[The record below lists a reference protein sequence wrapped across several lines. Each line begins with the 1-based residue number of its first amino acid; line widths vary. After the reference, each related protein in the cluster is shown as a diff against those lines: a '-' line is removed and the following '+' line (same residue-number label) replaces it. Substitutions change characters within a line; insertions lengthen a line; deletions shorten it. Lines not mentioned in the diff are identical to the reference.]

1 MVNIIYAPK
10 KLNEPKAG
18 QRQIDL
24 ETSYSQCWTKKYFE
38 NSKRKTAD
46 HKLVAGNT
54 IKINNWLLTAIAE
67 WHRVVKLFKWKTLKD
82 VIFRK
87 AVFQEWRWSE
97 AFLEEQELGERIAA
111 GYALD
116 RVLAGKWTWRNC
128 LMFFSSLFFFWLSKL
143 GVSLCKMVEGEALEV
158 FPSTTAKHR
167 LGGPTAIHYFGTG
180 ESAGIFTRGD
190 ENKAWGRESW
200 RGWRSSSMWAPLNHT
215 PLPNVWPPQQWRQ
228 KLYSW
233 STWQEPAKAAG
244 TLSFKQWGLCLLVD
258 PGAPW
263 GRSTA
268 VVFIESLSVAAGSA
282 SSICK
287 I

>member
-116 RVLAGKWTWRNC
+116 RVLVGKWTWRNC
-128 LMFFSSLFFFWLSKL
+128 LTFFSSLFFFWLSKL

-190 ENKAWGRESW
+190 GNKAWGSESW
-200 RGWRSSSMWAPLNHT
+200 RGLEKQQHVGTAKPHPTPKRLATPAVKAEAIFLEHMARTCKSSWDLVLQTVRVVPFGWSRSTLRAQHSRCLHWIPLSSSGFC
-215 PLPNVWPPQQWRQ
+215 Q
-228 KLYSW
+228 
-233 STWQEPAKAAG
+233 
-244 TLSFKQWGLCLLVD
+244 
-258 PGAPW
+258 
-263 GRSTA
+263 
-268 VVFIESLSVAAGSA
+268 
-282 SSICK
+282 
-287 I
+287 